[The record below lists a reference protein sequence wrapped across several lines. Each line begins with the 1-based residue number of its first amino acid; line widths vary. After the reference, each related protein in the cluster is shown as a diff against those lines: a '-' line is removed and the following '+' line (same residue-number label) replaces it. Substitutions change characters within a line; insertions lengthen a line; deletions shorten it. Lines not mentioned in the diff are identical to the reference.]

1 MESAEKNPPATMTI
15 ETRGLPDVYDPQA
28 AWYRYRDCIYGSTAG
43 TLTPK
48 QEKECSNAF
57 YRFSEHDYKFEWP
70 VNFTKD
76 ELKEP
81 WIRVMYAYE
90 ACRFNFSRYTP
101 TRFFRPR
108 TISLPETK
116 EKY

>member
-90 ACRFNFSRYTP
+90 ACRILSQRTP
-101 TRFFRPR
+101 VN
-108 TISLPETK
+108 
-116 EKY
+116 